1 MENLSRIAQ
10 GIFLGNGEVWNFLDY
25 AVNRNC
31 GGLMTYTQRMDF
43 LGSNLINN
51 FNGGFKRRYGYNDIH
66 TSETYAIDRAWGG
79 LRGAP
84 RGFGGSIGDLYR
96 VDESTN
102 SENNFITKEEYT
114 ELQNKIREKQLNA
127 NTPSLYSEKVSE
139 SYSGQFEDKW
149 KGTKLEL
156 RAQGSETNIVGYIP
170 IERRYTLDEFSKK
183 AKEVNEGYQK
193 IVKNKIRDNR
203 LFPGIYRDYSTYTV
217 ESYNGSEMV
226 SLSEGNYRNRKIN
239 EEGRIYAF
247 LKPLK
252 SVATDKHN
260 TLKKYQSASQR
271 FIELASKNVVL
282 RDNVTFNGL
291 LFEYTTEGTEILGG
305 PKIGNYGLYGYYN
318 NERLTNKE
326 RLIFWKPNKS
336 YGVEFNER
344 GEEYYSINEE
354 NKFKGNVSISS
365 KFNGEGHS
373 VYDVNSG
380 VRSYIL
386 YEEGGVDRLAAA
398 GHTSDGMSVASSS
411 YENGSRL
418 LKKTNE
424 LFKQSKINSLINR
437 FHIKAD
443 KDELTTAYD
452 NTYGLSRGRNLLKA
466 DKNPDKSSGYDNPY
480 CRVWTAR
487 HQYSKLKDRIRPFVD
502 DAGNPQSIEQMQ
514 SNYGNL
520 RPNDG
525 AYRLSE
531 YSVLRNDGFVRITP
545 TNTDG
550 DLFGRPQNY
559 MFSIENLAWR
569 DVTVD
574 SGSTALSKE
583 QKGPNGGRIMW
594 FPPYN
599 LKFSENV
606 NVNWN
611 ANTFIGRGE
620 EIYTYTNTVRN
631 GTLDFTLL
639 IDHPSILNKWRGQL
653 GNINEDEKQ
662 NFNEDILRFFAGCGN
677 LNDVVSSSQTEE
689 KEKYNVENRSIDPK
703 PKTYTK
709 DIAYVMFFPN
719 DFSAN
724 DYMDGVITI
733 SEGENTKTKSKI
745 KYACENILE
754 VYNTTS
760 GSVETKRDD
769 KFKDEVLQ
777 SHNLKSEGF
786 DAEAEKTAIR
796 KTLFGGD
803 DKIEIK
809 FIDDLI
815 DIKSNFKGDTIFGYK
830 AENCKVQKITVCG
843 FASSHGKREN
853 NIILANRRR
862 KFIEKAM
869 YTYSVEL
876 SPTVVN
882 YVPENGRIIEVQNID
897 GREDVNGLDAKIAR
911 AAYAIVSI
919 EWKEENVTHEGS
931 LVTANSVAT
940 VYGLNVDN
948 IIETENIEE
957 NAHSNIKS
965 QTTVIE
971 GDYTYDNEYLY
982 FSEISRDS
990 LVHKHIVDKVKY
1002 FDPAFHSITPEGF
1015 NARLTFLHQCTR
1027 QGPTNAIS
1035 SGHINSGSE
1044 DFLKFAG
1051 NLSFGRAPYCI
1062 LRIGDFFNTKI
1073 CIDSMSITYD
1083 NNGVQWDLNPE
1094 GVGVQPMYANISLS
1108 FKFLGGQDIV
1118 KPIERLQ
1125 NAVTANYYANAS
1137 IYSRHADNN
1146 KNYYDALE
1154 DSIKYRI
1161 INEKQ

>member
-43 LGSNLINN
+43 LGTNLINN

-66 TSETYAIDRAWGG
+66 TSETYAIDRVWGG
-79 LRGAP
+79 LHGAP

-96 VDESTN
+96 VNESTN

-156 RAQGSETNIVGYIP
+156 RAQGSETNIVGYNP
-170 IERRYTLDEFSKK
+170 IERRYTLDEFGNKARIFKTLTEFTIESGKDSEVDNEKYREFSVSYDHPIHYHNITAKVSERTFERLKK
-183 AKEVNEGYQK
+183 IEEVAKEKQ
-193 IVKNKIRDNR
+193 D
-203 LFPGIYRDYSTYTV
+203 TV
-217 ESYNGSEMV
+217 RS
-226 SLSEGNYRNRKIN
+226 
-239 EEGRIYAF
+239 
-247 LKPLK
+247 
-252 SVATDKHN
+252 
-260 TLKKYQSASQR
+260 YQSASQR

-291 LFEYTTEGTEILGG
+291 LFEYTTEGTEI
-305 PKIGNYGLYGYYN
+305 PSIPSIENYGLYGYYN
-318 NERLTNKE
+318 NERLINKE

-354 NKFKGNVSISS
+354 NKFNGNVSISS
-365 KFNGEGHS
+365 EFNGEGHS
-373 VYDVNSG
+373 VYDANSG

-386 YEEGGVDRLAAA
+386 YEEGGVDGLTTAD
-398 GHTSDGMSVASSS
+398 HTSDGMSVASSS

-437 FHIKAD
+437 FHIKSD

-620 EIYTYTNTVRN
+620 EIYTYTNTVRM

-662 NFNEDILRFFAGCGN
+662 NFDEDILRFFAGCGN
-677 LNDVVSSSQTEE
+677 LNDVVTSSQTEE
-689 KEKYNVENRSIDPK
+689 KEKYNVEDRSIDPK

-733 SEGENTKTKSKI
+733 GEGENTKTKSKI
-745 KYACENILE
+745 KYACEDILE
-754 VYNTTS
+754 VYNTS
-760 GSVETKRDD
+760 ESVETKRDD

-777 SHNLKSEGF
+777 SHNLESKGF
-786 DAEAEKTAIR
+786 VAEDEETAIR

-803 DKIEIK
+803 DKIEIEY
-809 FIDDLI
+809 INDLI

-919 EWKEENVTHEGS
+919 EWKEENVTHEGT
-931 LVTANSVAT
+931 LVTATSAATAAT

-948 IIETENIEE
+948 FVETKNVEE

-971 GDYTYDNEYLY
+971 SDYTYDNEYLY

-1154 DSIKYRI
+1154 DSTKYRI